1 MNAFL
6 ISFNQVT
13 SNFLTSFVAVQEFM
27 NNLENEGVVS
37 NVKVQ
42 KFENSIL
49 VKELT
54 YNYNGQSWEQI

>member
-6 ISFNQVT
+6 ISFNSVT

-27 NNLENEGVVS
+27 NNLEKEGFVS

-42 KFENSIL
+42 KFEQSVL
-49 VKELT
+49 VNEFT
-54 YNYNGQSWEQI
+54 YNFNGESWEKI

>member
-6 ISFNQVT
+6 ISFNSVT
-13 SNFLTSFVAVQEFM
+13 SNFLTSFVAVQDFM
-27 NNLENEGVVS
+27 NNLEKEGVVS

>member
-1 MNAFL
+1 MNAYL
-6 ISFNQVT
+6 ISFNSAT

-27 NNLENEGVVS
+27 NNLEKDGVVS

-42 KFENSIL
+42 QFKNSIL